1 MRPTRTPDFAGAA
14 AFRLPAR
21 PRTAAARRALWL
33 PAQRL
38 LLVLLLL
45 TVARGAHGQAARR
58 KHGYA
63 PVVAG
68 LQLMQ
73 PRRLPAGTFAAPGLW
88 QGVHYR
94 TRMLELDWAAAK
106 VYRSDPALDPTA
118 RLERQQFYGIG
129 IHVPIHALGIGT
141 RYAGVKGLLLQPFV
155 AGQVGVWSLGKT
167 YKNGWQVGAAPGL
180 SLQLPFVVIDARVQ
194 AAYCFGAREKYG
206 ELTHYRGVQLLPTLS
221 LQFDGLW
228 EVFGAEREGST
239 TNVEGGYVTST
250 VHTPVSSRSETNTHF
265 DGSSTTRTTTTYA
278 VSTQS
283 TYYAPFSYTMYST
296 TTDPW
301 WGLGPR
307 VQWAPARDYR
317 GTTLTGGLQF
327 GVRLSKVAFDVLA
340 EYGQLGLASS
350 LDTVPTQA
358 RPTPEKIRIDRTDDQ
373 FSGTRP
379 GTARVIGR
387 AGVDVMGLLQ
397 PRDDEAR
404 YFRLILGAGAGYAL
418 PGRRVAYKHA
428 DQAQWLDA
436 KLADG
441 NPQQFVRNRF
451 SDARLGRAGW
461 AFQAYTQV
469 EVGPVSLSLERNR
482 YLGDPLAD
490 GYTVALGW
498 LLPLYRLHHNRLQA
512 AD

>member
-1 MRPTRTPDFAGAA
+1 
-14 AFRLPAR
+14 
-21 PRTAAARRALWL
+21 
-33 PAQRL
+33 RL
-38 LLVLLLL
+38 LLHQ
-45 TVARGAHGQAARR
+45 RGSGALGQPTSR
-58 KHGYA
+58 KRGYA

-68 LQLMQ
+68 LQLRQ
-73 PRRLPAGTFAAPGLW
+73 PRRLPAGTFAGPGLW

-106 VYRSDPALDPTA
+106 VYRSDPAFDPTA

-129 IHVPIHALGIGT
+129 VHVPIHALGVGT
-141 RYAGVKGLLLQPFV
+141 RYAGVKGVLLQPFV
-155 AGQVGVWSLGKT
+155 AGQVGLWSLGKA
-167 YKNGWQVGAAPGL
+167 YKSGWQVGAAPGV

-194 AAYCFGAREKYG
+194 AAYCFGASEKYG
-206 ELTHYRGVQLLPTLS
+206 NLVHYRGLQLLPTLA

-228 EVFGAEREGST
+228 EVFGAQREGST
-239 TNVEGGYVTST
+239 TNVEGSYVTQT
-250 VHTPVSSRSETNTHF
+250 VHTPVSRTSETNTHF

-283 TYYAPFSYTMYST
+283 TYYAPFSYTMYTT

-327 GVRLSKVAFDVLA
+327 GVRPGKVAFDVLA

-350 LDTVPTQA
+350 LDTLPTQA
-358 RPTPEKIRIDRTDDQ
+358 RPTPKKLRIDRTDDQ
-373 FSGTRP
+373 FSGTRS
-379 GTARVIGR
+379 GTARILGR
-387 AGVDVMGLLQ
+387 AGVDVMGFLQ
-397 PRDDEAR
+397 GLEKEEAL

-418 PGRRVAYKHA
+418 PGRRVVYKYA

-451 SDARLGRAGW
+451 SDARRARADW
-461 AFQAYTQV
+461 AFQLYTQV
-469 EVGPVSLSLERNR
+469 EAGPVSLSLERNR
-482 YLGDPLAD
+482 YFGDPLAD

-512 AD
+512 AE